1 MIRALTLSLAAA
13 SLALAMAGFVVVGP
27 ASAATCMVRVQES
40 LSSDSERARPMI
52 PGKCKPGQGASKQ
65 RAAKPVDPLK
75 QIRNRMIAGKK
86 VSTKELQTLADS
98 GDDLAQLHLAKRIE
112 ADNDPATIDAAA
124 RYYRRAVENGR
135 SSAVRPLIR
144 LLNADV
150 FLDQPKNLAASQ
162 QVLEKLAADGDA
174 VARDGLIA
182 MYRTGKPFG
191 LDPARADELLVAAAK
206 GGDAK
211 AALDLAFALLSGTPE
226 PAQIEEAK
234 GYLKLAAASDT
245 LNVRTMAENLLRT
258 LSPQLTAST
267 ETTE

>member
-1 MIRALTLSLAAA
+1 MIRPLILALAAA
-13 SLALAMAGFVVVGP
+13 SLALATGLAVVNP
-27 ASAATCMVRVQES
+27 ANAATCMVRVPES
-40 LSSDSERARPMI
+40 LSSDSERARPMV
-52 PGKCKPGQGASKQ
+52 PGKCKPKEAKVKH
-65 RAAKPVDPLK
+65 RAAKPVDPMKL
-75 QIRNRMIAGKK
+75 IRNRMIAGKK
-86 VSTKELQTLADS
+86 VSYRELQALADS
-98 GDDLAQLHLAKRIE
+98 GDDLAQLNLAKRIE
-112 ADNDPATIDAAA
+112 ADHDPETIDAAA
-124 RYYRRAVENGR
+124 RYYRRAAENGR
-135 SSAVRPLIR
+135 TSAIRPLIR

-150 FLDQPKNLAASQ
+150 FLDQPKNLAASRDL
-162 QVLEKLAADGDA
+162 LEKLAGDGDA

-191 LDPARADELLVAAAK
+191 LDPTRADELLVAAAK